1 LRKKLCAL
9 KGRRFQQ
16 LADKKQN
23 SPVLDDQVHPTASSG
38 SLQHSKVNKNRFP
51 AHPESTVLDR
61 FGKNHRSTSGPRLFQ
76 QAFQAVPLQNCAS
89 FRKLFSPA
97 RTSMK

>member
-38 SLQHSKVNKNRFP
+38 SLQHSKVNKTRFS
-51 AHPESTVLDR
+51 AHPKVMSWTVL
-61 FGKNHRSTSGPRLFQ
+61 GKTPSHLWPLDFFRKL
-76 QAFQAVPLQNCAS
+76 FQAVPYIDEMILPLAS
-89 FRKLFSPA
+89 EECF
-97 RTSMK
+97 